1 MGVKTKC
8 IYEKPDSTDG
18 YRVLVM
24 RYWPR
29 GIRKDTVNRWE
40 RELGAPADLITKWK
54 NGSIKWAEFL
64 REYLKSV
71 KLQEDKIEEL
81 ALMAESRDITLLCSC
96 RDENH
101 CHRKLLKKLIE
112 VKIGV

>member
-8 IYEKPDSTDG
+8 IYEKPDSADG

-29 GIRKDTVNRWE
+29 GVRRDKVNRWE
-40 RELGAPADLITKWK
+40 KELGAPADLIKKWK
-54 NGSIKWAEFL
+54 GGSIKWAEFL
-64 REYLKSV
+64 REYLQFMKRQ
-71 KLQEDKIEEL
+71 KERIEEL
-81 ALMAESRDITLLCSC
+81 ALLAEHQDITLLCGC

-101 CHRKLLKKLIE
+101 CHRKLLKQLIE
-112 VKIGV
+112 KRKE